1 MRTTVELPDD
11 LMRRAKS
18 AAALS
23 GLSLREFFLEAVESR
38 LNQETRKKSRRQP
51 PCIGEAGL
59 PAVNLTREQVDEAMF
74 G

>member
-38 LNQETRKKSRRQP
+38 LKETRKKSRRQP

>member
-11 LMRRAKS
+11 LLRRAKS

-23 GLSLREFFLEAVESR
+23 GISLREFFLEAVESR
-38 LNQETRKKSRRQP
+38 LKEGKRKKARRPP
-51 PCIGEAGL
+51 PCVGEPGL